1 MIEIHFAEDG
11 QLTIKEDK
19 KVRTYETQAC
29 GGRFR
34 DYIREDKAVRCAVR
48 EFLGYT
54 RFLLLSSRQET
65 ALVTVQ
71 PGIAMCELKALTD
84 CLEHIGFQNVKVSI
98 EGGALC

>member
-1 MIEIHFAEDG
+1 MHFAEDG
-11 QLTIKEDK
+11 MLTIKEGT
-19 KVRTYETQAC
+19 KVQTFETQAC

-54 RFLLLSSRQET
+54 RFLLLSRRQET

-84 CLEHIGFQNVKVSI
+84 CLEHTGFQNVKVLI
-98 EGGALC
+98 EGGSPYVE